1 MIDIN
6 IYQGKVCINS
16 PNEVMQE
23 NNHTKEEKKHEVGLK
38 NNGISIR
45 YVYRFREVIHA
56 FMGKLRWRK

>member
-1 MIDIN
+1 LIS
-6 IYQGKVCINS
+6 IYIRAKCALI
-16 PNEVMQE
+16 QE